1 MGDFRLI
8 DAQRLY
14 AFERHT
20 DRALETLL
28 VVANPSDAPVRERL
42 LVANPHLMDDTP
54 MVDVLG
60 LVASPPPTSFGAGF
74 VTVEVPPPGVLVL
87 QPRPKERG
95 GYNRY
100 KRVP

>member
-20 DRALETLL
+20 DRALETLI
-28 VVANPSDAPVRERL
+28 VVANPSNAPGRERL

-60 LVASPPPTSFGAGF
+60 LVASPTPASFGAGF
-74 VTVEVPPPGVLVL
+74 VTVEVPSRGVLVL